1 MKMKD
6 YSTKLPGETNSK
18 LFLNLADKESVRGV
32 FIGDMAEHHVR
43 WINGKT
49 IDTTEDDLEA
59 KVRFKCNFVVSDGGE
74 LVVKIWDF
82 SLTVYQMLRDI
93 NEEYPLETTK
103 LKITRNG
110 VKTDTTYTIMPL
122 VGPKDVL
129 TAQQISVIGK
139 MQLHSLGGKP
149 NENSRLSAN
158 IPEDN
163 LSADM
168 DEIPF

>member
-6 YSTKLPGETNSK
+6 YSSKMTSETNSK
-18 LFLNLADKESVRGV
+18 LFLNLADKEAVRGI
-32 FIGDMAEHHVR
+32 FIGDMAEHYVK
-43 WINGKT
+43 WVNGKT
-49 IDTTEDDLEA
+49 VESNEDDPEA

-82 SLTVYQMLRDI
+82 SLTVYQMLKDI

-129 TAQQISVIGK
+129 TAQQLSVIGK
-139 MQLHSLGGKP
+139 MRLHSLGGKP
-149 NENSRLSAN
+149 NADDKTHHQPMAPTENY
-158 IPEDN
+158 E
-163 LSADM
+163 

>member
-6 YSTKLPGETNSK
+6 YSTKLSSETNSK

-32 FIGDMAEHHVR
+32 FIGDMVEHYVK
-43 WINGKT
+43 WVNGKT
-49 IDTTEDDLEA
+49 VESNEDDPEA
-59 KVRFKCNFVVSDGGE
+59 KVRFKCNFATADESGQ
-74 LVVKIWDF
+74 LTAKIWDF
-82 SLTVYQMLRDI
+82 SLTVYQMLKDI

-129 TAQQISVIGK
+129 TAQQLSVIGK
-139 MQLHSLGGKP
+139 MQLHSLGKQATKSDEYKP
-149 NENSRLSAN
+149 EESYDDS
-158 IPEDN
+158 D
-163 LSADM
+163 D
-168 DEIPF
+168 IPF